1 MTQTPTAADR
11 PIVDDVA
18 YQTLEHLRALRS
30 ELRELSNQMA
40 RVESRLTVIETR
52 MNDARRKED

>member
-1 MTQTPTAADR
+1 MTQTPTAMDR

-30 ELRELSNQMA
+30 ELRELSDQIT
-40 RVESRLTVIETR
+40 RVESRLAVIETR
-52 MNDARRKED
+52 LNDAPREED